1 MPDATTP
8 PCHQLIVRV
17 WKSTLAACTPFDAD
31 RGETWDEEY
40 CMFAQPI
47 GSMSAQLLMDPE
59 KELQILTKSPLPMYS
74 VVSLAGGAAGQ
85 SEGVVSGRIAQ
96 ALQLPIGWIS
106 TIERSPLPF
115 KIGTGAGCQVDP
127 NKLRKECL
135 KC

>member
-1 MPDATTP
+1 MSSISVP
-8 PCHQLIVRV
+8 PCHQLIVRI
-17 WKSTLAACTPFDAD
+17 WKSALTACTPFDAD
-31 RGETWDEEY
+31 RGETWNEEY

-47 GSMSAQLLMDPE
+47 GNMSAQRLMDPE
-59 KELQILTKSPLPMYS
+59 KELQVLTPSQLPMYA
-74 VVSLAGGAAGQ
+74 VVSLAGGSAGQ
-85 SEGVVSGRIAQ
+85 SEGIVSGRIAQ
-96 ALQLPIGWIS
+96 SIQFPIGWIS